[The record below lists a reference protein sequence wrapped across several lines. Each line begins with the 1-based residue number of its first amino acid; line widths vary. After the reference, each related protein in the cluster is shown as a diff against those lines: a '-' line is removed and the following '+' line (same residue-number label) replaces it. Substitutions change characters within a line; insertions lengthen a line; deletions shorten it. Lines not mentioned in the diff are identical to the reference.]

1 MKFWFR
7 YLKEK
12 RVAILLYFVTVLIFL
27 TVGVLSRTEN
37 MGDFLYGAVLA
48 LFFWALAGAFGGV
61 RYVRKSRK
69 LEEVIV
75 YFDRF
80 PELITENFQEMEG
93 VAEEAVSMANLEG
106 DLVHLL
112 ELVCGQWAE
121 DIRQWEE
128 KNADRSDYYVMWTHQ
143 IKTPIAAM
151 RLLLESSD
159 RSDRK
164 SYMLRAEL
172 FQIEQY
178 AEMALAYQRLESLA
192 SDLLLQEYDLGTMLR
207 HVAKKYSVLFIHK
220 GLTLDIREQ
229 NVSIVTDE
237 KWFCFCMEQLLSNSV
252 KYTNTGRISIWTEE
266 SDEGTR
272 LLLEDTGLGIR
283 PEDLP
288 RIFERGFTGYNG
300 RLDKKSTGIGL
311 YLCRRVLDHLGI
323 SITVE
328 SEVGKGTKVVLLLVG
343 TKNENAFI

>member
-7 YLKEK
+7 YLREK
-12 RVAILLYFVTVLIFL
+12 RVAILLYFVTVSVFL
-27 TVGVLSRTEN
+27 AMGALNRTED
-37 MGDFLYGAVLA
+37 MGDLLYGAALA
-48 LFFWALAGAFGGV
+48 LFFWVIAGVFDGA
-61 RYVRKSRK
+61 RYVRKSRQ

-75 YFDRF
+75 YFDRY
-80 PELITENFQEMEG
+80 PELITENLQLGKG
-93 VAEEAVSMANLEG
+93 VLEETVPSGTIEG
-106 DLVHLL
+106 DLTHLL
-112 ELVCGQWAE
+112 ELACGKWAE
-121 DIRQWEE
+121 DRRQWEE

-151 RLLLESSD
+151 RLLLEGID
-159 RSDRK
+159 RGDKS

-178 AEMALAYQRLESLA
+178 AEMALAYQRLESLS
-192 SDLLLQEYDLGTMLR
+192 SDLLLQEYDLGTLIR
-207 HVAKKYSVLFIHK
+207 QVAKKYSVLFIHK
-220 GLTLDIREQ
+220 GLALDIREQ
-229 NVSIVTDE
+229 QISIVTDE

-252 KYTNTGRISIWTEE
+252 KYTSAGRISIWAETDGEE
-266 SDEGTR
+266 TR
-272 LLLEDTGLGIR
+272 LFLEDTGLGIR

-311 YLCRRVLDHLGI
+311 YLCRRVLSHLGI

-328 SEVGKGTKVVLLLVG
+328 SQVGKGTRVALLLVCRSG
-343 TKNENAFI
+343 ILTKM